1 MLNQEAQKILDSYD
15 LEEQKKWKAN
25 PFLTFILRSYEN
37 QLIAN
42 LTKGGPRI
50 SSLVQS
56 KEKVVKEEP
65 KEEPK
70 EDSDEDGMF
79 GLFD

>member
-1 MLNQEAQKILDSYD
+1 MLNPEAQKILDSYD
-15 LEEQKKWKAN
+15 TEEQKKWKAN

-37 QLIAN
+37 QLISN

-50 SSLVQS
+50 SSTVQS
-56 KEKVVKEEP
+56 KEKEVVKEV

-70 EDSDEDGMF
+70 EDSDEEGMF